1 MIVGIMTV
9 QAAFRRHIGR
19 MASVSSEDIIPR
31 PRGYSRAANSPFA
44 DQTSENDNSSDTG
57 NSSENIRLKPTRS
70 DIPTITID
78 PAY

>member
-1 MIVGIMTV
+1 MTV

-31 PRGYSRAANSPFA
+31 PRGYSRAASNPFA
-44 DQTSENDNSSDTG
+44 DQTSKNDDIIG
-57 NSSENIRLKPTRS
+57 NSSESTRLMPTRS
-70 DIPTITID
+70 DIPAIKID